1 MGQDRCHNLGSV
13 HQNGSWVGRAAP
25 EAAAILGVASVVAVA
40 ATVAVVAAA
49 TVAVVAAAT
58 VAVVEG
64 AVAVVAAPVLV
75 VAQVGQRS
83 RVVCERERWVW
94 AAPPSYQQRVK
105 R

>member
-1 MGQDRCHNLGSV
+1 MDQDRCHNLGSV

-40 ATVAVVAAA
+40 ATVAVVAVAA

-64 AVAVVAAPVLV
+64 EIGRAHV
-75 VAQVGQRS
+75 
-83 RVVCERERWVW
+83 
-94 AAPPSYQQRVK
+94 
-105 R
+105 